1 VLRDNKIEVKNMEE
15 FLKLIFSEYGLIAGL
30 FTALLWYTLKQ
41 NNDRELRYLDTI
53 DNLTV
58 NVSDKINVIE
68 DDVKEIKEL
77 IK

>member
-1 VLRDNKIEVKNMEE
+1 MDWVNIIKT
-15 FLKLIFSEYGLIAGL
+15 IFSEYGLIAGCFIGL
-30 FTALLWYTLKQ
+30 AIWTLKT